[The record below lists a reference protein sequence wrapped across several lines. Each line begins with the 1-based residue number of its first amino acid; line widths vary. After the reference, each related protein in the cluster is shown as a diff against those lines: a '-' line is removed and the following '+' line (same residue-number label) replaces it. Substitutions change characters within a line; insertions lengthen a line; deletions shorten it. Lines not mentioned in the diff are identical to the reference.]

1 MKKLKA
7 FVFILIILSAFI
19 LNACRF
25 TSLLNEHEYLLDKNI
40 IKSDNKHVGYED
52 LKIYIK
58 QKPNRKMFGFIRF
71 YVGVYSM
78 ADRWKKDRKIKAW
91 LKNTV
96 GEAPVILD
104 TMLVKNTARQF
115 KLFLNG
121 KGYFNSEVNYEI
133 KYNKKKVKVFYF
145 LHTLEPFII
154 SHFNYNVLDTNIQK
168 FVLDDSHNSF
178 IHSGNNFDIDILEK
192 ERNRLVEMLKNNGYY
207 AFSKEYISFQADSLA
222 HKKQISL
229 IMKISSPVVALKNF
243 PDSLVY
249 VNHQRFF
256 IRNIYI
262 NPDYST
268 TQSLNT
274 TYDTLLYFVKKRNSN
289 NISGTYFFLYKN
301 VNQLEIKP
309 KIISRSVFIENNG
322 FYNLVDVQQSYNALS
337 DLRNFRFINF
347 EFDLPKKNDS
357 LLKLP
362 APLDCRI
369 QMTRSAKQ
377 SFSIETGGT
386 NSGGNL
392 GVAGSF
398 IYQNKNIFR
407 GAEIFNLT
415 LKGAMEVQSIE
426 TQTKD
431 NVSKSLPFNT
441 VEAGIMCGFKI
452 PKFLVPIKQERFSKY
467 FRPKT
472 TITTGFDYQRRPDYT
487 RYIANITYGFD
498 WKESKNKRH
507 ILNPIDLS
515 YVKILKDSVFTAKI
529 QSLNDMRITNSY
541 TDHMIPAASY
551 SFIFNNQEI
560 NKLKDFM
567 FFRLNAELAGNML
580 QLINNTF
587 QSKKADDGS
596 YHLFNVRY
604 AQYFRFDA
612 DIRLYKIFNEKN
624 KLVLRLKGGAGFPF
638 ANLNALP
645 FEKSFYA
652 GGANSIRAWRLRQ
665 IGPGSFKDTTN
676 TLVEKTGD
684 IDLEGNLEY
693 RFPIYKA
700 FQGAAF
706 LDAGNV
712 WLRKK
717 NPDFPGGEFNVNRF
731 LSEIAVGFGVG
742 LRMDFKFFIIRLDAA
757 VPMRD
762 PSMAKTHRWVF
773 NDTGLDKINFN
784 IGIGYP
790 F

>member
-1 MKKLKA
+1 MRTL
-7 FVFILIILSAFI
+7 VFTLIILTAFI
-19 LNACRF
+19 FSACSRYS
-25 TSLLNEHEYLLDKNI
+25 SLLHDHEYLLDKNV

-52 LKIYIK
+52 LKPFLK
-58 QKPNRKMFGFIRF
+58 QKPNRKMFGLFRF

-78 ADRWKKDRKIKAW
+78 ADKWKKNRKFKLW

-104 TMLVKNTARQF
+104 TMLVKNSARQF

-121 KGYFNSEVNYEI
+121 KGYFNSEVKYDI
-133 KYNKKKVKVFYF
+133 KYIKKKAKVYYSI
-145 LHTLEPFII
+145 HTSEPFII
-154 SHFNYNVLDTNIQK
+154 SSFNYNILDSNVRK
-168 FVLDDSHNSF
+168 FVLDDSQNSL
-178 IHSGNNFDIDILEK
+178 IHVGNNFDMDILEK

-207 AFSKEYISFQADSLA
+207 AFSKEYIGFQADSLA
-222 HKKQISL
+222 HKNKISL
-229 IMKISSPVVALKNF
+229 IMKINSPVVALKDF
-243 PDSLVY
+243 PDSLIN
-249 VNHQRFF
+249 VNHQRFI

-262 NPDYST
+262 NPDYTS
-268 TQSLNT
+268 TQSVNT
-274 TYDTLLYFVKKRNSN
+274 KYDTLSVFVKKRNSS

-301 VNQLEIKP
+301 INHLEIKP
-309 KIISRSVFIENNG
+309 KIIARSVFIENSAY
-322 FYNLVDVQQSYNALS
+322 YNLVDVQQSYNALS

-347 EFDLPKKNDS
+347 EFDMPKKNDS
-357 LLKLP
+357 LMRLP
-362 APLDCRI
+362 APIDCRI
-369 QMTRSAKQ
+369 QMTRIAKQ
-377 SFSIETGGT
+377 SISLETEGT

-392 GVAGSF
+392 GIAGNL

-431 NVSKSLPFNT
+431 NVSKALPFNT

-472 TITTGFDYQRRPDYT
+472 TIATGFDYELRPDYT
-487 RYIANITYGFD
+487 RYIANITFGYD
-498 WKESKNKRH
+498 WKESKYIRH
-507 ILNPIDLS
+507 ILNPVDLS
-515 YVKILKDSVFTAKI
+515 YVKISKDSVFNATI
-529 QSLNDMRITNSY
+529 QLLNDMRIKNAY
-541 TDHMIPAASY
+541 TDHMTPAASY

-580 QLINNTF
+580 QLLNNTF
-587 QSKKADDGS
+587 QSKKFDDGS

-612 DIRLYKIFNEKN
+612 DIRFYKIFNEKN

-638 ANLNALP
+638 TNLDALP

-676 TLVEKTGD
+676 SIVEKTGD

-731 LSEIAVGFGVG
+731 LSEIAVGFGLG

-757 VPMRD
+757 VPVRD
-762 PSMAKTHRWVF
+762 PSMDKTHRWVL
-773 NDTGLDKINFN
+773 NNTGLDKLNFN